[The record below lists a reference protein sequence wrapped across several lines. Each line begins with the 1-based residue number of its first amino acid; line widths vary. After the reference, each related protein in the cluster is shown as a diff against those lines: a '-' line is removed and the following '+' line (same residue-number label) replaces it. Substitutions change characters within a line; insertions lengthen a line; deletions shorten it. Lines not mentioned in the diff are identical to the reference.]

1 MRGFARADHGNGV
14 TVPFGEVSAH
24 VKDDRR
30 IVNFTE
36 SGRVFVVLRGDNMGA
51 EVGGFFQ
58 FGGRVGVVLPAR
70 DVFGQ
75 RSGDAVDG
83 GELVVT
89 GEENLFSGAE
99 GVEEAS
105 QAHGSH
111 LRDHV

>member
-1 MRGFARADHGNGV
+1 M
-14 TVPFGEVSAH
+14 TVPLGDSAADVEH
-24 VKDDRR
+24 NGRVVDLA
-30 IVNFTE
+30 E
-36 SGRVFVVLRGDNMGA
+36 SGRIFVVLRGDDMGA